1 MRIKN
6 FFLFSAVTSL
16 ILTLCIDIVVSL
28 LMYSSSKD
36 IDSKTLLI
44 FSGVLFIV
52 ITIVL
57 NYSLNS
63 YIRYRINKIYN
74 QVNSLKK
81 RRVSNINVN
90 ADEFDFLARDI
101 LKYSYKKKKEI
112 NKLNFRENYRRDF
125 LGNVAHE
132 LKTPLFTVQG
142 YLLTLI
148 EGAAENKVIR
158 EKYLNRAN
166 LAIERLSEIVG
177 DLDLI
182 TKLET
187 NDLKLKIDT
196 FNLLTVIQ
204 KVFDLL
210 EMQAKKKGINL
221 TLDRFYDIPKFVL
234 ADQAKIE
241 QVLINLVMN
250 SIKYG
255 KINGT
260 TVVSVGYEDEEKLII
275 KISDNGE
282 GISEDNL
289 PRLFERFYRVEQSR
303 SRDQGGSGLGL
314 SIVKHIIE
322 AHEQTISVNSTVGEG
337 STFCFTLEKA

>member
-1 MRIKN
+1 MKIKN
-6 FFLFSAVTSL
+6 FFFFSIAIVL
-16 ILTLCIDIVVSL
+16 ALVVCIDA
-28 LMYSSSKD
+28 
-36 IDSKTLLI
+36 TLLI
-44 FSGVLFIV
+44 SMYFTDIVLPTKVFVILSVVLFV
-52 ITIVL
+52 VL
-57 NYSLNS
+57 IIIINNGVET
-63 YIRYRINKIYN
+63 YINFRIDKIYK
-74 QVNSLKK
+74 QVTSLKK
-81 RRVSNINVN
+81 RRIANIN

-101 LKYSYKKKKEI
+101 LKYSYKKKQEI
-112 NKLNFRENYRRDF
+112 KKLNFRENYRRDF

-148 EGAAENKVIR
+148 EGAAEDVEIR
-158 EKYLNRAN
+158 DKYLKRAN
-166 LAIERLSEIVG
+166 LAITRLSEIVG

-196 FNLLTVIQ
+196 FNIIKVIQ

-210 EMQAKKKGINL
+210 EMQAKKRNIKL
-221 TLDRFYDIPKFVL
+221 RLDKFYDIPEFVL
-234 ADQAKIE
+234 ADEAKIE

-255 KINGT
+255 K
-260 TVVSVGYEDEEKLII
+260 VGGVTIISLEYVDDE
-275 KISDNGE
+275 KIAIHVSDNGE
-282 GISEDNL
+282 GVKQEDKE
-289 PRLFERFYRVEQSR
+289 RLFERFYRVEKSR

-322 AHEQTISVNSTVGEG
+322 AHEQTIDVESTLGEG
-337 STFCFTLEKA
+337 STFYFTLERG

>member
-158 EKYLNRAN
+158 EKYL
-166 LAIERLSEIVG
+166 
-177 DLDLI
+177 
-182 TKLET
+182 
-187 NDLKLKIDT
+187 
-196 FNLLTVIQ
+196 
-204 KVFDLL
+204 
-210 EMQAKKKGINL
+210 
-221 TLDRFYDIPKFVL
+221 
-234 ADQAKIE
+234 
-241 QVLINLVMN
+241 
-250 SIKYG
+250 
-255 KINGT
+255 
-260 TVVSVGYEDEEKLII
+260 
-275 KISDNGE
+275 
-282 GISEDNL
+282 
-289 PRLFERFYRVEQSR
+289 
-303 SRDQGGSGLGL
+303 
-314 SIVKHIIE
+314 
-322 AHEQTISVNSTVGEG
+322 
-337 STFCFTLEKA
+337 